1 MSAGLLICVG
11 DLQHCDLGRE
21 IGDIPD
27 DHSQEPQKLLDTPK
41 ASVAVERNATVRK
54 PGKRYMTI
62 GKSLQ
67 SMSQSVVINGITQKP
82 LQQHLLAYVEPHRSS
97 VTRVTTGHKVV
108 DEYLA
113 DRLQPAMQR
122 KLMEHV
128 KNSTTLGGFIS
139 LLVRDTYTNAFKQHA
154 ENVSQRPLPGTSD
167 VGECSTPKTVNILD
181 TIGSGWPYEAIAAP
195 QSFLRSAIAA
205 LTGGS
210 RLGIRAFRSTDFSGY
225 LPWSQTPVWW
235 PPVVRLTKEDSFK
248 KTELLLLLNL
258 WMTFAHDSLRGC
270 NGVVLI
276 ANKRKITLA
285 QHLQTTTDTI

>member
-11 DLQHCDLGRE
+11 DSQHYDLGRE

-41 ASVAVERNATVRK
+41 ASVVVEKNATVRK

-62 GKSLQ
+62 EKSLQ
-67 SMSQSVVINGITQKP
+67 SMSQSVVINGVTQKP

-108 DEYLA
+108 YKYLA
-113 DRLQPAMQR
+113 DRLRPAMQR

-167 VGECSTPKTVNILD
+167 VGECLTPKTVNILD

-195 QSFLRSAIAA
+195 QSFLQSAIAA
-205 LTGGS
+205 LTG
-210 RLGIRAFRSTDFSGY
+210 
-225 LPWSQTPVWW
+225 
-235 PPVVRLTKEDSFK
+235 DS
-248 KTELLLLLNL
+248 
-258 WMTFAHDSLRGC
+258 
-270 NGVVLI
+270 
-276 ANKRKITLA
+276 
-285 QHLQTTTDTI
+285 